1 MFKHAK
7 DHEHASPISSSSS
20 PQSAHNI
27 PTIISADTTITGTI
41 SGGGDIQIDGKV
53 NGDVIAERLVVGENA
68 EISGEIVAEHLEIR
82 GKVEGSI
89 RANNVRLAASAHFEG
104 DVLHTVLSVESG
116 AHFDGKCKFSETPMA
131 DFTAGDKA
139 AEKLG
144 ANKTSSAKAENP
156 DIEPK
161 KEEESSVKTGVEA
174 KDTTQVAEKF
184 AEKRQKK
191 SA

>member
-1 MFKHAK
+1 MFKHPK
-7 DHEHASPISSSSS
+7 EQDHASPISSSSS
-20 PQSAHNI
+20 PQSARNI

-41 SGGGDIQIDGKV
+41 SGGGDIQIDGIV

-68 EISGEIVAEHLEIR
+68 QIHGEIVAEHLEIR
-82 GKVEGSI
+82 GSVDGSI
-89 RANNVRLAASAHFEG
+89 RANNVRLASSGRFEG

-116 AHFDGKCKFSETPMA
+116 AHFDGKCKFSENPMA

-139 AEKLG
+139 AQKLG
-144 ANKTSSAKAENP
+144 ANKKATTKAETP

-161 KEEESSVKTGVEA
+161 KEETAVKTGVEA

-184 AEKRQKK
+184 AENRTKK
-191 SA
+191 TA

>member
-7 DHEHASPISSSSS
+7 EQEYTSPISSSSS
-20 PQSAHNI
+20 PQSARNI

-41 SGGGDIQIDGKV
+41 SGNGDIQIDGV
-53 NGDVIAERLVVGENA
+53 VEGDVIAERLTVGENA
-68 EISGEIVAEHLEIR
+68 KISGEIVAEHLEIR
-82 GKVEGSI
+82 GHVSGSI
-89 RANNVRLAASAHFEG
+89 RAKNVRLAASGHFEG

-116 AHFDGKCKFSETPMA
+116 AHFDGKCKFSENPMG
-131 DFTAGDKA
+131 DFTAGTKA

-144 ANKTSSAKAENP
+144 ANKSASQPSDNP

-161 KEEESSVKTGVEA
+161 KEEESTVKTGVEA

-184 AEKRQKK
+184 AENRNKK
-191 SA
+191 TA